1 MSFIIDKEE
10 LKPGLII
17 FRRGDVAHK
26 NWYCRIKL
34 PKADRYKTV
43 SLKTSDLHEARNRA
57 YDYDADVRFRIKHEV
72 PIFNKPF
79 SEVAKEYTEAQ
90 RSRAKMGEITHAR
103 VKKIESV
110 INAQL
115 NPYVGTTQISL
126 IGQDRWANYPA
137 WRREHGKGSIREQVS
152 DSTIK
157 FEMSIF
163 GAIMNYA
170 LKKRYIPASQ
180 KFEGRPNFKTMRRD
194 AFSLEEYRALHTR
207 GRAWVKAADKK
218 PASGWYRTV
227 TYNFVLIMCNTGMR
241 PPEARNLRWRDISY
255 GKDKDGRELVILS
268 VRGKDKFRELVAP
281 PSVGEYLERIRAIS
295 KATEPDDSVFTT
307 YNGESANS
315 LYKALIRDLLT
326 ESKLRDGP
334 SGIPRSTYSF
344 RHTYATFRLSEGV
357 DVYFLA
363 QQMGTSVKMIEE
375 HYGHVNAVKH
385 ADRVLHGMG
394 SWEPVTQSDES
405 GRPETSKSGKA
416 GTARSEPPR
425 PRKNPKNKR

>member
-72 PIFNKPF
+72 PIFNRPF
-79 SEVAKEYTEAQ
+79 SEVAKEYTETQ
-90 RSRAKMGEITHAR
+90 RSRAKMGEITHER
-103 VKKIESV
+103 IKKIESV
-110 INAQL
+110 IKAQL
-115 NPYVGTTQISL
+115 NPYVGTTQVSL
-126 IGQDRWANYPA
+126 IGQDRWANYPT
-137 WRREHGKGSIREQVS
+137 WRREHGKGRLRDQVS
-152 DSTIK
+152 DATVEY
-157 FEMSIF
+157 EMAIF
-163 GAIMNYA
+163 GAIMSFA
-170 LKKRYIPASQ
+170 VRKRYIPASQ
-180 KFEGRPNFKTMRRD
+180 KFEGKPNFKTMRRD
-194 AFSLEEYRALHTR
+194 AFSIEEYRALHTR
-207 GRAWVKAADKK
+207 GRTWVKAADKK
-218 PASGWYRTV
+218 PASQWYRVV

-268 VRGKDKFRELVAP
+268 VRGKDKARQLVAP
-281 PSVGEYLERIRAIS
+281 PSVGEYLERIRGIS
-295 KATEPDDSVFTT
+295 KATEPDDPVFTT
-307 YNGESANS
+307 YQGETANS

-326 ESKLRDGP
+326 ESKLREGP

-394 SWEPVTQSDES
+394 SWEPVQSDEQAT
-405 GRPETSKSGKA
+405 PETSKSGKA

-425 PRKNPKNKR
+425 PRKNPKK